1 MTNFWL
7 SAVPRLNGNDSSCTS
22 AVLAWLH
29 AEAGVEEVIGQVQI
43 SSVNLAE
50 VLSKVADRG
59 GDFRQTRLDL
69 QVYGLTVHLFS
80 SEQAE
85 VCAELRRGTRT
96 SGLSLG
102 GRVCLALGLS
112 LQLTV
117 LTADRVW
124 ADLDVGVG
132 IVLLWP

>member
-1 MTNFWL
+1 MTPHVL
-7 SAVPRLNGNDSSCTS
+7 DAS

-29 AEAGVEEVIGQVQI
+29 AEAGAGRVEEVIGQSQI

-50 VLSKVADRG
+50 VLTKVADRG
-59 GDFRQTRLDL
+59 GDVRQTRLDL
-69 QVYGLTVHLFS
+69 QVYGLTVHPFS

-102 GRVCLALGLS
+102 DRACLALGLS
-112 LQLTV
+112 LQWPV

-124 ADLDVGVG
+124 ADLDVGVS
-132 IVLLWP
+132 IALLRP